1 MYSKV
6 SLSDLI
12 DAGLLPRNTVV
23 VCRYKGQILEAKITA
38 KGLIQTA
45 SGETFKSPSAAA
57 KRLNGNRPVNGWV
70 AWKVGNKSGPSLA
83 KVRKQLAEQAKIDA
97 SSLIV

>member
-1 MYSKV
+1 VYSKV

-12 DAGLLPRNTVV
+12 DSGLLSRNTVV
-23 VCRYKGQILEAKITA
+23 VCRYKGVVHEAKLTA

-57 KRLNGNRPVNGWV
+57 RRFNGDKPVNGWV
-70 AWKVGNKSGPSLA
+70 AWKVGSKSGPSLA
-83 KVRKQLAEQAKIDA
+83 KVRKQLIGQP
-97 SSLIV
+97 